1 MTSEILLIALIYILQ
16 LIFNCPN
23 PFLFDCAS
31 QKFTSYSSTRIS
43 GHLFSTVIAS
53 VSVHKLFYSE
63 DALIQR
69 HLLI

>member
-31 QKFTSYSSTRIS
+31 QKFTSYS
-43 GHLFSTVIAS
+43 TVIAS